1 VETWEQVGTVSFVS
15 GDVVPHE
22 GASQI
27 ECYWD
32 YDDQDEW
39 MITPEFVADGTTMLT
54 FWTYITYGST
64 YGDHYYLKVSTDGG
78 TTWDVV
84 WDASEE
90 PAGENHYDEAVEVNL
105 GAYAGE
111 NIKLA
116 WQGYAIDGLWYAW
129 FLDDITV
136 ETADGV
142 YAFNGTTLERKA
154 PVIANVSEQ
163 SQLSRS
169 GDVTVS
175 ANDRAMIGYNVYRND
190 GVLANTANTFYID
203 NTLVGGDY
211 DYYVTAVYS
220 GDFESAP
227 SDHFLVEGISTSDV
241 SEDAISV
248 YPNPAKEMVN
258 ITVSDNVESLRVL
271 NYVGQVVYEQGIT
284 SEKLV
289 QVSTDRFEEG
299 AYIVQFTTNDGELI
313 SKRFVVLK

>member
-1 VETWEQVGTVSFVS
+1 
-15 GDVVPHE
+15 
-22 GASQI
+22 
-27 ECYWD
+27 
-32 YDDQDEW
+32 
-39 MITPEFVADGTTMLT
+39 
-54 FWTYITYGST
+54 
-64 YGDHYYLKVSTDGG
+64 
-78 TTWDVV
+78 
-84 WDASEE
+84 
-90 PAGENHYDEAVEVNL
+90 
-105 GAYAGE
+105 
-111 NIKLA
+111 
-116 WQGYAIDGLWYAW
+116 
-129 FLDDITV
+129 
-136 ETADGV
+136 
-142 YAFNGTTLERKA
+142 
-154 PVIANVSEQ
+154 
-163 SQLSRS
+163 
-169 GDVTVS
+169 
-175 ANDRAMIGYNVYRND
+175 VYRND